1 MPPMITV
8 IGCDGGPLPERAV
21 RALAAARCV
30 AGSERHLAGVALP
43 TEVDRIPIGRP
54 EGAAHT
60 SSATDARSAA
70 DDSAA
75 THASS
80 AADTGSAVKDSAATH
95 ASSAVKESAATHAS
109 SAADTGSADTGS
121 AGTGIAV
128 TGAATHASSTPSA
141 FEAALAAI
149 VSHPGPVAVL
159 ASGDPGFFGIV
170 RALSARGA
178 APEVIPA
185 ISSVAVAFARLGIP
199 WDDALVLSAHGR
211 DARPVLAAALG
222 CGKAA
227 ILTAPGPTAGPQR
240 FIPALLAAGRSVH
253 VAECLGGPDE
263 RLSRVAAG
271 PLPGFADPNI
281 VIAFDGSAGGRGWM
295 AGHQGA
301 PAGWALPAAAFSHR
315 DSMITK
321 AEVRALVL
329 ARLGPGPGRT
339 IWDIGSGSGS
349 VAIEC
354 ARFGAHAIAIEADP
368 AQCARIRANAAAHG
382 VRVQLREGS
391 APGAFAGLIG
401 ADAVFA
407 GGGGDAALA
416 AAAAAHPARVVVAL
430 ASVDRVRGVRDLL
443 AGHGYLVEG
452 TALQAS
458 RLATLP
464 GGSIRLAAA
473 NPVFVLWGNLP

>member
-1 MPPMITV
+1 M
-8 IGCDGGPLPERAV
+8 
-21 RALAAARCV
+21 
-30 AGSERHLAGVALP
+30 
-43 TEVDRIPIGRP
+43 
-54 EGAAHT
+54 
-60 SSATDARSAA
+60 
-70 DDSAA
+70 
-75 THASS
+75 
-80 AADTGSAVKDSAATH
+80 
-95 ASSAVKESAATHAS
+95 
-109 SAADTGSADTGS
+109 
-121 AGTGIAV
+121 
-128 TGAATHASSTPSA
+128 
-141 FEAALAAI
+141 
-149 VSHPGPVAVL
+149 L

-178 APEVIPA
+178 APGVIPA
-185 ISSVAVAFARLGIP
+185 ISSVAVAFARLGMP

-227 ILTAPGPTAGPQR
+227 ILTAPGPAAGPHR
-240 FIPALLAAGRSVH
+240 FIPPLLAAGRSVH

-263 RLSRVAAG
+263 RFSRVATG
-271 PLPGFADPNI
+271 PLPEFADPNI
-281 VIAFDGSAGGRGWM
+281 VIALDGSAGGRRWM

-416 AAAAAHPARVVVAL
+416 AAAAARPARVVVAL